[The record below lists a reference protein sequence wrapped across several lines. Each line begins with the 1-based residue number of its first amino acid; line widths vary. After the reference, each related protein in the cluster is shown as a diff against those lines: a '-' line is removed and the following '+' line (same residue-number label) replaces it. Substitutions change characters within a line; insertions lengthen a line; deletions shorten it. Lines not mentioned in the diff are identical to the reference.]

1 MSQNRPSPEFQ
12 FICKSEKTKRKNKSS
27 KEMEGLWRVE
37 VDLSSF
43 GGLSQNCQTGRKGS
57 ISPFRWHL
65 HPIGSNEIFKRRSG
79 VTSQHRQASG
89 FWKLRTVTVFLRPW
103 ISRKQNTES
112 HIFLVVQRMLN
123 CKCLRN
129 QLWKNISNKCQEI
142 SSTTIT
148 PLSVEQ
154 SINMIYVSFMYHKVF
169 HSLPCIK

>member
-12 FICKSEKTKRKNKSS
+12 FIWNQKNQKKKQKFKRNGRCW
-27 KEMEGLWRVE
+27 EGFS
-37 VDLSSF
+37 DLSSF
-43 GGLSQNCQTGRKGS
+43 VGLSQNCQTGRKGS